1 MSVYTK
7 INHNEMNQHLNKYSI
22 GSVISLTGISDGIE
36 NTNYLLKT
44 DQNEFIF
51 TIFENLNND
60 NIADYLSFMNH
71 LNNRKLLCPKVMKSK
86 DNELFIEI
94 KGKPSAIIEKLSG
107 KSIVRTDDTHCS
119 HIGELLANFH
129 NYGKDFKIE
138 LINTRDINWCI
149 NSFKKLS
156 DVITTDQSQLINRA
170 INIQKEF
177 LKQKLPIGT
186 IHADLFRDNVLFNK
200 GVVSGM
206 IDFYYS
212 YKGAL
217 IYDLAVVVND
227 WCSDVNGK
235 IILSKYES
243 LISSYNTNR
252 HITKEENIFWRHALI
267 SAALRFYLS
276 RLLDLHYP
284 KIGEMTHV
292 KDPLVF
298 ENILIDRLDTNY
310 ETVSDFD

>member
-252 HITKEENIFWRHALI
+252 PITKEENIFWRHALI

>member
-22 GSVISLTGISDGIE
+22 GSVISLTGISEGIE

-51 TIFENLNND
+51 TIFENLNNE

-119 HIGELLANFH
+119 HIGDLLANFH

-252 HITKEENIFWRHALI
+252 PITKEENIFWRHALI

>member
-51 TIFENLNND
+51 TIFENLNNE

-119 HIGELLANFH
+119 HIGDLLANFH

-252 HITKEENIFWRHALI
+252 PITKEENIFWRHALI

>member
-7 INHNEMNQHLNKYSI
+7 ISHNEMNQHLDKYSI
-22 GSVISLTGISDGIE
+22 GSLISLTGISDGIE

-51 TIFENLNND
+51 TIFENLNNN
-60 NIADYLSFMNH
+60 NIADYLYLMNH
-71 LNNRKLLCPKVMKSK
+71 LNKKKLLCPKVMKSR
-86 DNELFIEI
+86 DGRLFIDI
-94 KGKPSAIIEKLSG
+94 KGKPSAIIQKLSG
-107 KSIVRTDDTHCS
+107 KSILNTDDSHCS
-119 HIGELLANFH
+119 FIGELLANFH
-129 NYGKDFKIE
+129 NYGKDFEIE

-149 NSFKKLS
+149 KSFKKLS
-156 DVITTDQSQLINRA
+156 DVLTTDQSNLINTA
-170 INIQKEF
+170 IDMQKIF
-177 LKQKLPIGT
+177 LEQKLPIGI
-186 IHADLFRDNVLFNK
+186 IHADLFRDNVLFDK
-200 GVVSGM
+200 GLVSGM

-227 WCSDVNGK
+227 WCSDDNGK
-235 IILSKYES
+235 IIFSKYKS
-243 LISSYNTNR
+243 LVGSYNINR
-252 HITKEENIFWRHALI
+252 PITKDENTFWGHALI

-276 RLLDLHYP
+276 RLLDLHFP

-310 ETVSDFD
+310 ETISNSD

>member
-51 TIFENLNND
+51 TIFENLNNE

-252 HITKEENIFWRHALI
+252 PITKEENIFWRHALI
-267 SAALRFYLS
+267 SAALRFFLS